1 MFFSCAADPTRLTEI
16 PTVNRRTN
24 TTNKINHFQI
34 NLDQSVIEITFVE
47 IYAET
52 SHFVFVTTGNAVK

>member
-1 MFFSCAADPTRLTEI
+1 MFYNCAAEPTRLTEI
-16 PTVNRRTN
+16 PTVNCWAN

-52 SHFVFVTTGNAVK
+52 SRFVFETTGNAV